1 MAQRRIYPSW
11 LPPTAEQR
19 ETLLRIRRSQTLVIL
34 WMVALLPAGWAVMWL
49 ARSVMTLIPLTI
61 LWIAGGVA
69 LARRVTETPCPRCS
83 AAFCT
88 LAGMPYMY
96 ALFNSRC
103 EACGLTLHAR
113 TDA

>member
-69 LARRVTETPCPRCS
+69 LARRVKETPCPRCS

-88 LAGMPYMY
+88 RAGMPYMY